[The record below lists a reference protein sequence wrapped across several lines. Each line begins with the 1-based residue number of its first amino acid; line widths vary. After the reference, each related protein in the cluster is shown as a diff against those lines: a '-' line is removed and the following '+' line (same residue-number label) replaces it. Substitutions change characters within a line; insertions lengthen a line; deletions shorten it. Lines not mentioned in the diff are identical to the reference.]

1 MSADKSE
8 ISRWTDATLAAAL
21 FAVDPAGVVGV
32 SLRAHAGPVRDR
44 WLAILRQWL
53 PYAVPLRRLPLHI
66 TDGRLLGGLDLAAT
80 LRVGRPVAE
89 RGILV
94 DADGGVLVIAMAE
107 RLEPSTAARLGA
119 TLDSGEV
126 VLERDGIALR
136 TPTRLGV
143 VALDEGIAED
153 ERPPPAL
160 LDRLAFHLDLAPIS
174 IKDAGEPLFG
184 PEEVAA
190 ARALMPSVRIGD
202 RFLEALCGAS
212 LALGIDSIRAPLLAL
227 RVARAAAA
235 LAGRDEVT
243 DEDAA
248 AAARLVFSPRATVL
262 PAPEEEDQE
271 QEAPPPEPPPDTP
284 PDEDRDEST
293 NIDKPLSDLVLAA
306 AAAAIPDDLLARLRL
321 AGGGMSRI
329 RSSGKAG
336 ELKHSA
342 RRGRPIG
349 TRRGELRS
357 GARLNVVETLRAA
370 APWQPLRR
378 RERGEARAKE
388 QAEATQA
395 SAGLREN
402 QPAESHPAEAAHPSG
417 NPSGKAHPPEAPAST
432 QSGKDH
438 LPTRV
443 EVRRDDFRIMR
454 FKQRTETT
462 TIFAV
467 DASGSSALHRLAEAK
482 GAVELLLADCYV
494 RRDRVALIAF
504 RGQGAE
510 LLLPPTNSLVR
521 AKRSLAGLP
530 GGGGTPLASG
540 IDAAVS
546 LADVVR
552 RKGQT
557 PILILMTD
565 GKGNIAR
572 DGTPGRPRAEE
583 EALAAARLVRAT
595 RLTALLVDTSPRP
608 NQAAQRLANEMN
620 AHYLPLPYADAASLS
635 RVVRATAMQT
645 GKGPPS
651 A

>member
-44 WLAILRQWL
+44 WLAMLRAWL
-53 PYAVPLRRLPLHI
+53 PEAVPLRRLPLHI

-80 LRVGRPVAE
+80 LRVGKPVAE

-107 RLEPSTAARLGA
+107 RLESSTAARLGA

-153 ERPPPAL
+153 ERPPAAL
-160 LDRLAFHLDLAPIS
+160 LDRLSFHLDLAPIS

-202 RFLEALCGAS
+202 KFLEALCGAS
-212 LALGIDSIRAPLLAL
+212 LSLGIDSIRAPLLAL

-235 LAGRDEVT
+235 LAGRTEVT

-262 PAPEEEDQE
+262 PAPEEEEQE

-284 PDEDRDEST
+284 PDEDKDEAT
-293 NIDKPLSDLVLAA
+293 NLDKPLSDLVLAA

-349 TRRGELRS
+349 TRRGELRQ

-388 QAEATQA
+388 QAEAALA
-395 SAGLREN
+395 SAE
-402 QPAESHPAEAAHPSG
+402 AEL
-417 NPSGKAHPPEAPAST
+417 AHPPGKSSAKADSPEPAAKPHT
-432 QSGKDH
+432 KKDQP
-438 LPTRV
+438 PTRV

-494 RRDRVALIAF
+494 RRDRVALLAF
-504 RGQGAE
+504 RGQTAE

-635 RVVRATAMQT
+635 RAVRAAGAQP
-645 GKGPPS
+645 GKGAPS
-651 A
+651 T

>member
-1 MSADKSE
+1 VSADKSE

-44 WLAILRQWL
+44 WLAMLRAWL
-53 PYAVPLRRLPLHI
+53 PEAVPLRRLPLHI

-80 LRVGRPVAE
+80 LRVGKPVAE

-107 RLEPSTAARLGA
+107 RLESSTAARLGA

-153 ERPPPAL
+153 ERPPAAL
-160 LDRLAFHLDLAPIS
+160 LDRLSFHLDLAPIS

-202 RFLEALCGAS
+202 KFLEALCGAS
-212 LALGIDSIRAPLLAL
+212 LSLGIDSIRAPLLAL

-235 LAGRDEVT
+235 LAGRTEVT

-262 PAPEEEDQE
+262 PAPEEEEQE

-284 PDEDRDEST
+284 PDEDKDEAT
-293 NIDKPLSDLVLAA
+293 NLDKPLSDLVLAA

-349 TRRGELRS
+349 TRRGELRQ

-388 QAEATQA
+388 QAEAALA
-395 SAGLREN
+395 SAE
-402 QPAESHPAEAAHPSG
+402 AEL
-417 NPSGKAHPPEAPAST
+417 AHPPGKSSAKADSPEPAAKPHT
-432 QSGKDH
+432 KKDQP
-438 LPTRV
+438 PTRV

-494 RRDRVALIAF
+494 RRDRVALLAF
-504 RGQGAE
+504 RGQTAE

-635 RVVRATAMQT
+635 RAVRAAGMQP
-645 GKGPPS
+645 GKGATS
-651 A
+651 G

>member
-1 MSADKSE
+1 VSADKSD

-44 WLAILRQWL
+44 WLAMLRAWL
-53 PYAVPLRRLPLHI
+53 PDAVPLRRLPLHI

-80 LRVGRPVAE
+80 LRVGKPVAE

-107 RLEPSTAARLGA
+107 RLESSTAARLGA

-153 ERPPPAL
+153 ERPPAAL
-160 LDRLAFHLDLAPIS
+160 LDRLSFHLDLAPIS
-174 IKDAGEPLFG
+174 IKDAAPPLFG

-202 RFLEALCGAS
+202 KFLEALCGAS

-235 LAGRDEVT
+235 LAGRSEVT

-262 PAPEEEDQE
+262 PAPEEEEQE

-284 PDEDRDEST
+284 PDEDKDEAT
-293 NIDKPLSDLVLAA
+293 NLDKPLSDLVLAA

-321 AGGGMSRI
+321 AGGGVSRI

-349 TRRGELRS
+349 TRRGELRQ

-388 QAEATQA
+388 DAEAALA
-395 SAGLREN
+395 SAGH
-402 QPAESHPAEAAHPSG
+402 AHPAPPGKSSAKAHPSE
-417 NPSGKAHPPEAPAST
+417 PQAKSARSLAK
-432 QSGKDH
+432 KDH
-438 LPTRV
+438 IPTRV

-494 RRDRVALIAF
+494 RRDRVALLAF
-504 RGQGAE
+504 RGQTAE

-635 RVVRATAMQT
+635 RAVRAAVAQP
-645 GKGPPS
+645 GKGT
-651 A
+651 

>member
-1 MSADKSE
+1 MSADKSD

-44 WLAILRQWL
+44 WLAMLRAWL
-53 PYAVPLRRLPLHI
+53 PEAVPLRRLPLHI

-80 LRVGRPVAE
+80 LRVGKPVAE

-107 RLEPSTAARLGA
+107 RLESSTAARLGA

-153 ERPPPAL
+153 ERPPAAL
-160 LDRLAFHLDLAPIS
+160 LDRLSFHLDLAPIS
-174 IKDAGEPLFG
+174 IKDAEPPLFG

-202 RFLEALCGAS
+202 KFLEALCGAS

-235 LAGRDEVT
+235 LGGRDEVT

-321 AGGGMSRI
+321 AGGGLSRI

-349 TRRGELRS
+349 TRRGELRQ

-388 QAEATQA
+388 QAAAALA
-395 SAGLREN
+395 SGGLPGN
-402 QPAESHPAEAAHPSG
+402 PAEL
-417 NPSGKAHPPEAPAST
+417 AHPPGRASAKAHLPQPPAKPTRSHPK
-432 QSGKDH
+432 QDH
-438 LPTRV
+438 IPTRV

-583 EALAAARLVRAT
+583 EALAAAKLVRAT

-645 GKGPPS
+645 GKGAPS

>member
-44 WLAILRQWL
+44 WLAMLRAWL
-53 PYAVPLRRLPLHI
+53 PEAVPLRRLPLHI

-80 LRVGRPVAE
+80 LRVGKPVAE

-107 RLEPSTAARLGA
+107 RLESSTAARLGA

-153 ERPPPAL
+153 ERPPAAL
-160 LDRLAFHLDLAPIS
+160 LDRLSFHLDLAPIS

-202 RFLEALCGAS
+202 KFLEALCGAS
-212 LALGIDSIRAPLLAL
+212 LSLGIDSIRAPLLAL

-235 LAGRDEVT
+235 LAGRTEVT

-262 PAPEEEDQE
+262 PAPEEEEQE

-284 PDEDRDEST
+284 PDEDKDEAT
-293 NIDKPLSDLVLAA
+293 NLDKPLSDLVLAA

-349 TRRGELRS
+349 ARRGELRQ

-388 QAEATQA
+388 QAEAALA
-395 SAGLREN
+395 SAE
-402 QPAESHPAEAAHPSG
+402 AEL
-417 NPSGKAHPPEAPAST
+417 AHPPGKSSAKAHSPEPAAKPHT
-432 QSGKDH
+432 KKDQP
-438 LPTRV
+438 PTRV

-482 GAVELLLADCYV
+482 GAVELLMADCYV
-494 RRDRVALIAF
+494 RRDRVALLAF
-504 RGQGAE
+504 RGQTAE

-635 RVVRATAMQT
+635 RAVRAAGAQP
-645 GKGPPS
+645 GKGAPS
-651 A
+651 T